1 MVMAYFIAGPTCCYL
16 QGLKMKKIKSLCR
29 HQLAQLDQNVLERV
43 INGEQESVLPPHELE
58 SSNHEDICDGLE
70 VTPPTDHCQEPTKF
84 SDISDNE
91 EASKRKQQKA
101 DTLLIL
107 EAEIDM
113 NPFESTDSD
122 VPGENGPEPE
132 DVIAIS
138 PPIMDEVDVELA
150 GVKSMKETSS
160 TLSTQRHMVVRKRK
174 VKIVNEECS
183 SVVEPRQYHHSDSLP
198 VAKENNARCKRKVK
212 IVKEECPSVVEPRQ
226 YHHSD
231 SLPVAKENN
240 ARCKRKVKIV
250 KEECPSVVEPRQY
263 HHSDSLPV
271 AKENSVSPS
280 STESELREKLLLKAK
295 CRESLQGH
303 TDKKSVLNPSTLELE
318 MKEKALRSL
327 LMKTVRKPQT
337 T

>member
-1 MVMAYFIAGPTCCYL
+1 MKPSQSIDGLAYFIAGPTCCYP

-70 VTPPTDHCQEPTKF
+70 VTPPTDHCQEPTNF

-107 EAEIDM
+107 EAEIDT

-150 GVKSMKETSS
+150 DVKSMKETSS
-160 TLSTQRHMVVRKRK
+160 TLSTQRHMLVRKRK
-174 VKIVNEECS
+174 VKIVKEECS

-198 VAKENNARCKRKVK
+198 VTKENNARRKRKVK
-212 IVKEECPSVVEPRQ
+212 IVKEECS
-226 YHHSD
+226 
-231 SLPVAKENN
+231 
-240 ARCKRKVKIV
+240 
-250 KEECPSVVEPRQY
+250 SVVEPRQY

-280 STESELREKLLLKAK
+280 STESELREKLLLKAR

>member
-1 MVMAYFIAGPTCCYL
+1 MAFVITVPTWCYL

-29 HQLAQLDQNVLERV
+29 HQLAQLDQSVLERV

-58 SSNHEDICDGLE
+58 SSNHEDICDVLE
-70 VTPPTDHCQEPTKF
+70 VTPPTDHCQEPTNF

-91 EASKRKQQKA
+91 EGSRRRQRKA
-101 DTLLIL
+101 DTSVTL
-107 EAEIDM
+107 EAEMDA
-113 NPFESTDSD
+113 NLCESTDSD

-150 GVKSMKETSS
+150 GVKSMEETSC
-160 TLSTQRHMVVRKRK
+160 TLSPQQHMLVRKRK
-174 VKIVNEECS
+174 VKI
-183 SVVEPRQYHHSDSLP
+183 
-198 VAKENNARCKRKVK
+198 AKEGSSAVK
-212 IVKEECPSVVEPRQ
+212 PHQ
-226 YHHSD
+226 Y
-231 SLPVAKENN
+231 
-240 ARCKRKVKIV
+240 R
-250 KEECPSVVEPRQY
+250 
-263 HHSDSLPV
+263 HSDSLPV
-271 AKENSVSPS
+271 AKENSVSLS

-295 CRESLQGH
+295 CRELLQGH